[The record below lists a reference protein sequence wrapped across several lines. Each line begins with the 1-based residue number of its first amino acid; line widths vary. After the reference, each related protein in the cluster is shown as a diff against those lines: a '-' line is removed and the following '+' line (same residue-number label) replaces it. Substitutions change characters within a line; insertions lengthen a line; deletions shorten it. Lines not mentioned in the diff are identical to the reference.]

1 MAGLQEVHSFVS
13 KFITLCNNGKQANLA
28 MRCKGGRAVINLQ
41 LHLAEPFHDYPQP
54 SHHPHPSP
62 SRVRRSARRAH
73 ARAANAERANST
85 EQVAASHSFNNI
97 AEKATPNNV
106 NNEVLKSEFV
116 DHATD
121 RNRNKLPAEQAAPT
135 SIAHPKIKQSVTPSK
150 TVELKND
157 EKSEKTFPVDELA
170 AIVETCGPPPSTSSS
185 SPATP
190 ACAHHGSPP
199 SKLLGTSAYTH
210 TPPGLP
216 LPSSPSNPTIDDIK
230 AAIRKVSEGVNS
242 MADRVS
248 NRFDETCNLPSI
260 AIDILSL
267 PDNVNH
273 EIP

>member
-1 MAGLQEVHSFVS
+1 MAGLQEVHSFVR

-41 LHLAEPFHDYPQP
+41 LHLAEPFHDHPQP
-54 SHHPHPSP
+54 LHRPHPSP

-73 ARAANAERANST
+73 ARATNAERANTT
-85 EQVAASHSFNNI
+85 EQVAASHSFQNI
-97 AEKATPNNV
+97 AEKATPNDV
-106 NNEVLKSEFV
+106 INEVLKSEFV
-116 DHATD
+116 DYATD
-121 RNRNKLPAEQAAPT
+121 RNRNELPAEQAAPT

-150 TVELKND
+150 TVKLKND
-157 EKSEKTFPVDELA
+157 EKSEKTIPVDELA
-170 AIVETCGPPPSTSSS
+170 AIVETCDPPPSSS
-185 SPATP
+185 SPATL
-190 ACAHHGSPP
+190 ACARPGSPP
-199 SKLLGTSAYTH
+199 STLWGTSACTH

-216 LPSSPSNPTIDDIK
+216 PPSSPSNPTIDDIK
-230 AAIRKVSEGVNS
+230 AALRKVSEGVNT
-242 MADRVS
+242 MADRVA